1 MPKFVKGSEEAKNF
15 MKSIRDKRK
24 IGGRIKMTILPLS
37 SKETTPDPVQ
47 EAPVVEG
54 AGLKKTNSWIRHVK
68 EYSKTHN
75 ISYFTALKDPKIKDG
90 YKK

>member
-24 IGGRIKMTILPLS
+24 IGGRVKMTILPLS
-37 SKETTPDPVQ
+37 SKEIIPESVQ
-47 EAPVVEG
+47 EAPVEG
-54 AGLKKTNSWIRHVK
+54 SGLKKTNSWIRHVQ

>member
-1 MPKFVKGSEEAKNF
+1 MPKFVKGSQEAKDF
-15 MKSIRDKRK
+15 MQSIRNKRK
-24 IGGRIKMTILPLS
+24 TGGRIKMTVLPLD
-37 SKETTPDPVQ
+37 EPVQ
-47 EAPVVEG
+47 EAPVEG

-68 EYSKTHN
+68 EFSKTHN